1 MSVVFDHAGL
11 IGRGLLVTVVLTV
24 LGIILTGIV
33 AFLVGLARLSK
44 HRILRWP
51 ATWFVELFRG
61 TSLVVQL
68 FWFFY
73 ALPYLGVYMPPMVA
87 GVLVLGLNEGA
98 YAAEIVRGAIRAR
111 PTGQTEAGIALGL
124 RPVHRLWRILI
135 PQSVPAMLP
144 SFGNVAVDL
153 LKNTSLVSLV
163 TVYDLTQRAVSI
175 QQAVG
180 GQTVALF
187 STLLVL
193 YFLMS
198 LLMAGI
204 MRILEAR
211 FAIDRSMVRKR
222 GLFVDRPEPAL

>member
-1 MSVVFDHAGL
+1 VSVVFDHAGL
-11 IGRGLLVTVVLTV
+11 IWKGLLVTVQLTV
-24 LGIILTGIV
+24 LGIILTAVV
-33 AFLVGLARLSK
+33 AFLIGLARLSK
-44 HRILRWP
+44 HRALRWP
-51 ATWFVELFRG
+51 ATWFVEIFRG

-73 ALPYLGVYMPPMVA
+73 ALPFLGIYMPPMVA

-98 YAAEIVRGAIRAR
+98 YAAEIVRSAIKSR
-111 PTGQTEAGIALGL
+111 PVGQTEAGIALGL
-124 RPVHRLWRILI
+124 RPVQRLWRILI

-175 QQAVG
+175 QQSVG

-198 LLMAGI
+198 LLMAGGVR
-204 MRILEAR
+204 MLENR
-211 FAIDRSMVRKR
+211 FAIDRSVVRKR
-222 GLFVDRPEPAL
+222 GLFVDRSEAAA